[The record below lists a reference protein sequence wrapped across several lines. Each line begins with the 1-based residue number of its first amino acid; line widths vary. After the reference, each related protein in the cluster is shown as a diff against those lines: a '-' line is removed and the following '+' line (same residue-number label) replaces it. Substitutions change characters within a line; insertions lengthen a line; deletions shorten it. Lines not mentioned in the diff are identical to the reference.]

1 MTAILTIAIAFLV
14 GLAGLTTLRV
24 VDTRASL
31 LDRLLAGD
39 LTISLLTF
47 ILGGA
52 AALYGSEVYLDA
64 ALVAG
69 LLAFVATIVLARF
82 IGEGSVL

>member
-1 MTAILTIAIAFLV
+1 MTVVLSIAITVLV

-24 VDTRASL
+24 VDARVSL
-31 LDRLLAGD
+31 PDRLLAGD
-39 LTISLLTF
+39 LTVSILTF

-52 AALYGSEVYLDA
+52 AALFGSEVYLDA

-69 LLAFVATIVLARF
+69 LLAFVATVALARF
-82 IGEGSVL
+82 IGEGEVF

>member
-1 MTAILTIAIAFLV
+1 MTLVLSVAIAILV

-24 VDTRASL
+24 VDARASL
-31 LDRLLAGD
+31 PDRLLAGD

-52 AALYGSEVYLDA
+52 AALFGSEVYLDA

-69 LLAFVATIVLARF
+69 LLAFVATVALARF
-82 IGEGSVL
+82 IGEGSVF